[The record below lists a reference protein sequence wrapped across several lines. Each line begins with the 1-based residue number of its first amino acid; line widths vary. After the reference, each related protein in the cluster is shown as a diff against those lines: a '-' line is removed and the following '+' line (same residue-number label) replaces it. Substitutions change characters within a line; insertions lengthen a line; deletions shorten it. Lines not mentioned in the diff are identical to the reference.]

1 MVTCLVASFKN
12 QLKYV
17 EESYKILYQ
26 FIESN
31 DDTSHTIEAF
41 LSNFNSRQTIEKQMI
56 DRKLKSLRAK
66 AIYRTESSPF
76 INLNHSTVNSTNNSN
91 SSSSSNSKPS
101 FFLKHKT
108 TPPLF
113 GMTHPFSSNIQI
125 FDSQNIYSNIDL
137 NNNNINTSKSG
148 YLLKKSM
155 HTRFWLKRKCSAENG
170 IFNIHHSDVIIFKF
184 KRKNSFYFSN
194 EHFFFWRLLI
204 IRNLKSLPN

>member
-1 MVTCLVASFKN
+1 MNCLVASFRN

-76 INLNHSTVNSTNNSN
+76 INLNHSHINSNNNSN
-91 SSSSSNSKPS
+91 SSSSSKPT
-101 FFLKHKT
+101 FFFKHKT

-125 FDSQNIYSNIDL
+125 FDSQNIYSNVDL
-137 NNNNINTSKSG
+137 NNNNISASKSG
-148 YLLKKSM
+148 YLFKKSM

-170 IFNIHHSDVIIFKF
+170 VFNIHHSDVTIM
-184 KRKNSFYFSN
+184 N
-194 EHFFFWRLLI
+194 EFFFLNI
-204 IRNLKSLPN
+204 FSFNFF